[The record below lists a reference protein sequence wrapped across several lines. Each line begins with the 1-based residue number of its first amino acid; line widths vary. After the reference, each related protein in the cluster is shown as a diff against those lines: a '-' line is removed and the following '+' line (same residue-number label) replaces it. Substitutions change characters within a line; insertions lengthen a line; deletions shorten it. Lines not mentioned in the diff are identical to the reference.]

1 MEDEDEDGIAADV
14 EEEEE
19 EEDEALR
26 RALRGVAAGEEVE
39 EPRDTVG
46 CEDDRTRLISTGGEE
61 WMMVVMLEEGE
72 VVEVELELEAE
83 RAATEEG
90 VGGDVCIHTNVSS
103 PADGRS
109 GGQKERENY
118 RRMQIM
124 KVWIERKMAKVQ
136 LNWK

>member
-46 CEDDRTRLISTGGEE
+46 CDEDRTRLISTGGEE
-61 WMMVVMLEEGE
+61 WMMVVMLEDGE
-72 VVEVELELEAE
+72 VVEVELEAE

-90 VGGDVCIHTNVSS
+90 VGGDVCIHTNAKLSCGWKKWR
-103 PADGRS
+103 P
-109 GGQKERENY
+109 ERE
-118 RRMQIM
+118 RFTAGCRS
-124 KVWIERKMAKVQ
+124 
-136 LNWK
+136 